1 MAKRRADKKK
11 KKTMHIA
18 QHTKTYLAQMD
29 ADNKKNGTKTITNNF
44 NQNQLENL
52 F

>member
-1 MAKRRADKKK
+1 
-11 KKTMHIA
+11 MHIA

-52 F
+52 FQRVKKTKQDI